1 MSPRW
6 LALGVWLFLT
16 ACAFSPSE
24 TLSTAEQLDRLL
36 PADVLLLGEQHD
48 ASDHQRVQLEVV
60 RNLASRKL
68 LADLLIEMAEQG
80 KSTQGLSPQA
90 SEEQV
95 QAALD
100 WNSSGWSWSAYGPTV
115 MAAVRAGVSVQGAN
129 LPRVAMRASMSQSS
143 LDGLLS
149 GPALKAQQQL
159 IRIGHCDLLP
169 ESQITPMTR
178 IQIARDVA
186 MAQSLVSAVQKDKV
200 VVLLAGF
207 GHVDKLLGIPQHLP
221 STLVVKAV
229 RLGPASDTKNPK
241 DSASASFDYAWP
253 ALPAPETDYCEA
265 FRKQLK
271 PAS

>member
-6 LALGVWLFLT
+6 FTLGAWLLLS

-24 TLSTAEQLDRLL
+24 TLSTADPLDRLL

-60 RNLASRKL
+60 RTLASRKL
-68 LADLLIEMAEQG
+68 LAGLLIEMAEQG

-95 QAALD
+95 QSALG
-100 WNSSGWSWSAYGPTV
+100 WSSSGWPWAAYGPTL
-115 MAAVRAGVSVQGAN
+115 MAAVRAGVTVQGAN
-129 LPRVAMRASMSQSS
+129 LPRAAMRASMAQST

-159 IRIGHCDLLP
+159 IRIGHCEMLP
-169 ESQITPMTR
+169 ESQIAPMTR
-178 IQIARDVA
+178 VQIARDVA
-186 MAQSLVSAVQKDKV
+186 MAQSLTRAVQKDKV
-200 VVLLAGF
+200 LVLLAGF

-221 STLVVKAV
+221 SNLVVKSV
-229 RLGPASDTKNPK
+229 RLGFESDTKDPK
-241 DSASASFDYAWP
+241 ESAGASFDYAWP
-253 ALPAPETDYCEA
+253 ALPAPEKDYCEA